1 MSVELSA
8 AEEYAIRI
16 IAAESALQYAARD
29 ETPAARP
36 SASPAGAPDGKESSP
51 ALAPGGTA
59 TPETNHPAP
68 IPLPISLPVPPIPDD
83 LWPAV
88 RSELEAQ
95 SVIGYPANA
104 IESLG
109 LSPADQAEYLA
120 RAGKNLS
127 SWYRLMIA
135 QDSVLAE
142 FRQAG
147 IPVAV
152 LKGAAAAANYPQP
165 NSRSMGD
172 IDLIVPPNHFEQAFS
187 LLERLGWENDIELEI
202 NPRHAG
208 FKKAGCP
215 KIELHRYFSTC
226 TNKQQAHFLDQ
237 AIYNA
242 IPRAEWTDVAG
253 FSVPVLPPL
262 ENGLVLLAHVNQH
275 LGSGLGLRQILD
287 WQMFVDAHLTDELWE
302 RSFQHAAQQIGM
314 EKLAV
319 TTTCLCRTYLGL
331 QTSATWFGEADAQLA
346 SDLLLYIMQR
356 GNMGRKMER
365 GAQATR
371 TVLHNLRS
379 PAALVRYLYEGGRA
393 HWAPARK
400 HAWLA
405 PAACLYQVGHVIRK
419 GLSRNA
425 SMSELVTDAR
435 SAQEDIDL
443 LKRLE
448 VTRM

>member
-1 MSVELSA
+1 MELSA
-8 AEEYAIRI
+8 SEEFAVKL
-16 IAAESALQYAARD
+16 IAAESGLNHAAR
-29 ETPAARP
+29 EAA
-36 SASPAGAPDGKESSP
+36 
-51 ALAPGGTA
+51 
-59 TPETNHPAP
+59 
-68 IPLPISLPVPPIPDD
+68 PLPTLPEDT
-83 LWPAV
+83 WPAV
-88 RSELEAQ
+88 RAELEAQ

-104 IESLG
+104 IEDLG
-109 LSPADQAEYLA
+109 LSPAEQAEYLA
-120 RAGKNLS
+120 LAGKNLS
-127 SWYRLMIA
+127 SWYRLMTA
-135 QDSVLAE
+135 QDRVLAE
-142 FRQAG
+142 FRAAG
-147 IPVAV
+147 IPIAV

-165 NSRSMGD
+165 SSRSMGD
-172 IDLIVPPNHFEQAFS
+172 IDLIVLPDDFDRAFS
-187 LLERLGWENDIELEI
+187 LLEQQGWKNDILLEV
-202 NPRHAG
+202 NPRHTG
-208 FKKAGCP
+208 FEKEGCP
-215 KIELHRYFSTC
+215 EIELHRYFSTC
-226 TNKQQAHFLDQ
+226 VNKQQAEFLDQ
-237 AIYNA
+237 TVYSA
-242 IPRAEWTDVAG
+242 IPHAVWTDVSD
-253 FSVPVLPPL
+253 FKVPVLPAL
-262 ENGLVLLAHVNQH
+262 ANGLVLLAHVNQH

-287 WQMFVDAHLTDELWE
+287 WQMFVERHLTDELWE
-302 RSFQHAAQQIGM
+302 GGFQHAAQQIGM
-314 EKLAV
+314 EKLAI
-319 TTTCLCRTYLGL
+319 TTTWLCREHLGL
-331 QTSATWFGEADAQLA
+331 QATATWFDGADAQLA

-365 GAQATR
+365 DAQATR